1 MDGRDEFTEDSCSNN
16 SQEVQEQDSISG
28 TGWRSGSGHTLW
40 DVPGLRAVSE
50 SKPGSVLCCL
60 SVCIDR
66 AVFASIEDSDSD
78 PDHHG
83 EDSSSNT
90 SADDHMSTKRSHCYL
105 RGGGVK
111 EVRGSGGCVPKP
123 NVMTASVD
131 RHSRSPHQCRSSVS
145 FIFSVALQVIVNI
158 NTIILFDITSLNHF
172 EDARFAFRK
181 AIQIVIGM
189 IVFS

>member
-1 MDGRDEFTEDSCSNN
+1 MSTLETERLLLVPPVSPGPFHTPGIPPLHHTINMDGRDEFTEDSECCSNN

-28 TGWRSGSGHTLW
+28 TGWSAGTEEEEEEEDETVW

-50 SKPGSVLCCL
+50 SKPCSVLCCL

-83 EDSSSNT
+83 EDSSSNA
-90 SADDHMSTKRSHCYL
+90 SADDHMSTKRSHCCL

-111 EVRGSGGCVPKP
+111 EVRGFGRRRPRGKREDVGHRGR
-123 NVMTASVD
+123 AS
-131 RHSRSPHQCRSSVS
+131 P
-145 FIFSVALQVIVNI
+145 
-158 NTIILFDITSLNHF
+158 
-172 EDARFAFRK
+172 
-181 AIQIVIGM
+181 
-189 IVFS
+189 